1 MTTNE
6 KILNIIIYTKK
17 VYKHYYYD
25 EFNDADDLIST
36 INILL
41 DESIIDNIGYL
52 KNINT
57 EIFTNEKYFSEEFKN
72 NQYRKYIEKNIN
84 NTSLKKI
91 SFNYD

>member
-25 EFNDADDLIST
+25 EFNDADDIIST